1 MVMFLI
7 LIILQLKDCFDILPH
22 LYSEFKMEIMT
33 LFCRLLSESK
43 YSKCNV
49 GGGDI
54 CRVSIPL
61 TTLLFCRCLLGGG
74 GGCVA
79 FSPSLLLHN
88 CLSMFCL

>member
-49 GGGDI
+49 GGG
-54 CRVSIPL
+54 R
-61 TTLLFCRCLLGGG
+61 
-74 GGCVA
+74 
-79 FSPSLLLHN
+79 
-88 CLSMFCL
+88 